1 MLTLWVGREQIDGE
15 AKVVENREVLSGQG
29 VLLMSCS

>member
-1 MLTLWVGREQIDGE
+1 MLTLGVGREQIDE
-15 AKVVENREVLSGQG
+15 EVVENKEVLLGQG